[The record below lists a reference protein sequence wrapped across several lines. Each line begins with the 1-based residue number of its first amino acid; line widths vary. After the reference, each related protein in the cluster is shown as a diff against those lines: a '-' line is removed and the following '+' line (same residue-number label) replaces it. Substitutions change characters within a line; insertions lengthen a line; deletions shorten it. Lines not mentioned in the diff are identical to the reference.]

1 MSGPFTGYASPG
13 VYTQTSLDASVAGL
27 LANLRIPALIGVSEE
42 IKKVDG
48 YEMTRGSSSTLDN
61 KKVGEDVSGKLVGTN
76 RDFQVSKFPIVT
88 GEGLGKITNNTN
100 DVEVKVNGTKV
111 IVAKVDG
118 LSGRIYLA
126 LPPKDSDVVTVTYFY
141 KKTDTKVIDENI
153 SSQVDG
159 VSTTFYTHF
168 KPIVDGN
175 NAGRATTSVGNIIV
189 KVNGAIVEVSHLDG
203 VEGMFTLAVPPET
216 GDVLTVTYYFN
227 SHPNTADDLPN
238 SGITRMIRVGV
249 STETSDFIENVDYAI
264 IDGQIQWGTGY
275 KVVPVFH
282 TTGSEFFDDNQISTQ
297 LLDDKI
303 YNEDVSDKFAAVGT
317 KSFVARFFPLV
328 DGTGRDIVTNDPQNV
343 VVTVNGEEVEVTRVD
358 GESGVI
364 YLKQSPDPGKK
375 VFVTYWRSR
384 MEDDTYSIEVVHPG
398 DTGIGTYKISSME
411 DGILGNIVSVE
422 DNVADSSFTG
432 AWENSNSSGY
442 PSLTKGYTVD
452 ETVTITFTNNTE
464 FSVSST
470 DTENGSQGYG
480 KTGSTYIDEKTGLI
494 FTLDKNPS
502 YTTGDT
508 IEINI
513 EKEGL
518 FVTSTFAVTSIPGLK
533 LFVNNTTDITTGDV
547 SDLVTFDKSGKEPNV
562 GEVYYVSY
570 YYEKDNFD
578 CGVYTKFKD
587 ITNEFGDLSAS
598 NPLVLA
604 SYLMFLNGAPALI
617 LCQVKK
623 SEGSDLASDQAYFDV
638 LKRLEQDVNGINP
651 AVIFPVTTSQAV
663 INAVSVHCATQ
674 SSKRNRRERI
684 GFFGFAVGTE
694 PLEAAEFALSVN
706 SQRMIGV
713 YPDGAV
719 IELVEPDGTTKDNVV
734 DGSFVAAA
742 LCGLNVN
749 NAYDVATPMT
759 RKSLVGFKQLIRSLD
774 EVTMDLVAT
783 RGLTVIIKTGA
794 TFLIRHAL
802 TTKMDSALT
811 REVMV
816 ITIMDFIQQES
827 RRILDPFIGRK
838 MTNNLPGEVAASLG
852 SMLASA
858 VDTQIIAG
866 YKGVNAERDA
876 VQPDYIKVTASYV
889 PVMGL
894 NYVDVSY
901 TIRVRF

>member
-13 VYTQTSLDASVAGL
+13 IYTQTSLDASVAGL

-61 KKVGEDVSGKLVGTN
+61 KKVGEDVSGQLVGTN
-76 RDFQVSKFPIVT
+76 RDFEVSKFPIVT

-275 KVVPVFH
+275 KVVPVRH
-282 TTGSEFFDDNQISTQ
+282 TAGSEFFDDNQISAE
-297 LLDDKI
+297 LVDDKI
-303 YNEDVSDKFAAVGT
+303 YNEDVSGKFTGIEKIFKT
-317 KSFVARFFPLV
+317 RFFPIV
-328 DGTGRDIVTNDPQNV
+328 DGSGKDIVTNEPQKV
-343 VVTVNGEEVEVTRVD
+343 IVKVNGAEAIVTKVD
-358 GESGVI
+358 GDTGSI
-364 YLKQSPDPGKK
+364 YLKDAPPTGSE

-384 MEDDTYSIEVVHPG
+384 MEDDTYSIEVEIPG
-398 DTGIGTYKISSME
+398 NTGTGTYKISSME
-411 DGILGNIVSVE
+411 DRALGIAIPGDESIAN
-422 DNVADSSFTG
+422 SSFTG
-432 AWENSNSSGY
+432 ASY
-442 PSLTKGYTVD
+442 LTGPTVSKGYTVD
-452 ETVTITFTNNTE
+452 ETVTLTFTSNTE
-464 FSVSST
+464 FEVSSS
-470 DTENGSQGYG
+470 DTENGSQGFG
-480 KTGSTYIDEKTGLI
+480 RTNSTYVDERTGLI
-494 FTLDKNPS
+494 FTLKPDPS
-502 YTTGDT
+502 YALGDT
-508 IEINI
+508 IQINVT
-513 EKEGL
+513 KDGL
-518 FVTSTFAVTSIPGLK
+518 FVTSVEPITSVPGLY
-533 LFVNNTTDITTGDV
+533 LTVNNTIDVEAGDV

-578 CGVYTKFKD
+578 CGIYTKFKD
-587 ITNEFGDLSAS
+587 ITSEFGDLSAS

-719 IELVEPDGTTKDNVV
+719 IELVEPDGTTKDNVI
-734 DGSFVAAA
+734 DGTFVAAA

-759 RKSLVGFKQLIRSLD
+759 RKSIVGFKQLIRSLD

-783 RGLTVIIKTGA
+783 RGLTVIMKTGGN
-794 TFLIRHAL
+794 FLIRHAL

-838 MTNNLPGEVAASLG
+838 MTDNLPGEVAATLG

-858 VDTQIIAG
+858 VDSQIIVD
-866 YKGVNAERDA
+866 YKGVTAERDA
-876 VQPDYIKVTASYV
+876 VQPDYIKVSAFYI
-889 PVMGL
+889 PMMGL
-894 NYVDVSY
+894 NFVDVSY